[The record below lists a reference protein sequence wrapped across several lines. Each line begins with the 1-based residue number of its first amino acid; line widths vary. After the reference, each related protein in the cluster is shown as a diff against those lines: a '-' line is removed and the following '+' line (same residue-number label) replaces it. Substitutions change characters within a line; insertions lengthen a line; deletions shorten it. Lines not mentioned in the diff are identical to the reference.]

1 MSKKVSTHGMGLN
14 EKTTVQLKKAQL
26 VAFILGIS
34 ISASIFAEQSIESK
48 NQPDSDFNQ
57 ILMRV
62 EGHQNQIRALKTQQ
76 NIATA
81 KLKQSQLWAN
91 PSLSVQKTGFKSD
104 QDQELDIEIS
114 QPLDIFGQR
123 RSRKNLAKVE
133 LSQVDLNQKVYKA
146 ETLLAVKY
154 LWSQVLVLQEELK
167 ISKNQLADS
176 QANVD
181 ATRLRYRA
189 GSVSRLDLDR
199 ILVIHIEN
207 QRRTQEMV
215 LSLTTVKRQLTNL
228 WGAAELDRDLSVSR
242 AQLWPSDTTA
252 FVQQALNENL
262 LAQSIQLQKVKQQA
276 NLAYLKAQARPN
288 PNVLFGVTNS
298 KQADLNNTESQI
310 RLGVEIP
317 LNIFDRQQYGM
328 QIAQAKQDLL
338 DQQQQYYQQQNR
350 TQLDTLLVELKGLK
364 WQYDLINQQQI
375 PLSESVH
382 QKTLLGFKMGKYSI
396 TDVHQASI
404 QLQEQ
409 RLNKIQTLKQ
419 AWQKSL
425 QAESLALGVDS
436 NAIMSPDALM
446 KINQNLWQ
454 STNDLSPVVG
464 E

>member
-1 MSKKVSTHGMGLN
+1 MSKKVLTQDMGLN
-14 EKTTVQLKKAQL
+14 EKPTVQLKKAQL

-48 NQPDSDFNQ
+48 NQQDSDFNQ

-76 NIATA
+76 DIATA

-199 ILVIHIEN
+199 ILVTHIEN

-215 LSLTTVKRQLTNL
+215 LSLTTVKRQLANL
-228 WGAAELDRDLSVSR
+228 WGAAELDHDLRASR

-276 NLAYLKAQARPN
+276 NLKYLKAQARPN
-288 PNVLFGVTNS
+288 PNVLFGITNS

-338 DQQQQYYQQQNR
+338 DQQQQYYQQQNK
-350 TQLDTLLVELKGLK
+350 TQLDTLLLELKGLK
-364 WQYDLINQQQI
+364 WQYDLINEQQI

-382 QKTLLGFKMGKYSI
+382 QKTLLGFKVGKYSI

-436 NAIMSPDALM
+436 NTIMSPDALM

>member
-1 MSKKVSTHGMGLN
+1 MSKKVLTQDMGLN
-14 EKTTVQLKKAQL
+14 EKPTVQLKKAQL

-48 NQPDSDFNQ
+48 NQQDSDFNQ

-76 NIATA
+76 DIATA

-199 ILVIHIEN
+199 ILVTHIEN
-207 QRRTQEMV
+207 QRRTQEME
-215 LSLTTVKRQLTNL
+215 LSLTTVKRQLANL

-242 AQLWPSDTTA
+242 AQLWPSDTSA

-276 NLAYLKAQARPN
+276 NLKYLKAQARPN

-338 DQQQQYYQQQNR
+338 DQQQQYYQQQNK
-350 TQLDTLLVELKGLK
+350 TQLDTLLLELKGLK
-364 WQYDLINQQQI
+364 LQYDLINEQQI

-382 QKTLLGFKMGKYSI
+382 QKTLLGFKVGKYSI

-425 QAESLALGVDS
+425 QAESLTLGVDS
-436 NAIMSPDALM
+436 NTIMSPDALM

-454 STNDLSPVVG
+454 FTNDLSPVVG

>member
-1 MSKKVSTHGMGLN
+1 MSKKVSTHGMSLN
-14 EKTTVQLKKAQL
+14 EKTIVQVKQCQF

-34 ISASIFAEQSIESK
+34 ISASIFAQQSVASK
-48 NQPDSDFNQ
+48 NQQDSDFNQ

-62 EGHQNQIRALKTQQ
+62 EGHQNQIHALQTQQ
-76 NIATA
+76 DIATA
-81 KLKQSQLWAN
+81 KLKHSQLWAN

-104 QDQELDIEIS
+104 QDQELDVEIS

-133 LSQVDLNQKVYKA
+133 LSQVDLNQKLYKA
-146 ETLLAVKY
+146 ETRLAVKY

-167 ISKNQLADS
+167 ISKTQLADS

-199 ILVIHIEN
+199 TLLAHIEN
-207 QRRTQEMV
+207 QRRTQEMA
-215 LSLTTVKRQLTNL
+215 LSLTTVKRQLANL
-228 WGAAELDRDLSVSR
+228 WGAAELDHDLSISR
-242 AQLWPSDTTA
+242 AQLWPTDTTA

-262 LAQSIQLQKVKQQA
+262 LAQSIQLQKAKQQA
-276 NLAYLKAQARPN
+276 HLAYLKAQARPN
-288 PNVLFGVTNS
+288 PNVLLGIINS
-298 KQADLNNTESQI
+298 KQANLNNTESQI

-364 WQYDLINQQQI
+364 WQYDLINEQQI

-382 QKTLLGFKMGKYSI
+382 QKTLLGFKVGKYSI

-425 QAESLALGVDS
+425 QAESLALGVDA
-436 NAIMSPDALM
+436 NALMSPDALM

>member
-1 MSKKVSTHGMGLN
+1 M
-14 EKTTVQLKKAQL
+14 
-26 VAFILGIS
+26 
-34 ISASIFAEQSIESK
+34 
-48 NQPDSDFNQ
+48 
-57 ILMRV
+57 
-62 EGHQNQIRALKTQQ
+62 
-76 NIATA
+76 
-81 KLKQSQLWAN
+81 
-91 PSLSVQKTGFKSD
+91 
-104 QDQELDIEIS
+104 
-114 QPLDIFGQR
+114 
-123 RSRKNLAKVE
+123 
-133 LSQVDLNQKVYKA
+133 
-146 ETLLAVKY
+146 
-154 LWSQVLVLQEELK
+154 
-167 ISKNQLADS
+167 
-176 QANVD
+176 
-181 ATRLRYRA
+181 
-189 GSVSRLDLDR
+189 
-199 ILVIHIEN
+199 
-207 QRRTQEMV
+207 
-215 LSLTTVKRQLTNL
+215 
-228 WGAAELDRDLSVSR
+228 
-242 AQLWPSDTTA
+242 
-252 FVQQALNENL
+252 
-262 LAQSIQLQKVKQQA
+262 AQSIQLQKVKQQA

-288 PNVLFGVTNS
+288 PNVLFGISNS

-338 DQQQQYYQQQNR
+338 DQQQQYYQQQNK
-350 TQLDTLLVELKGLK
+350 TQLDTLLLELKGLK
-364 WQYDLINQQQI
+364 WQYDLINEQQI

-382 QKTLLGFKMGKYSI
+382 QKTLLGFKVGKYSI

>member
-1 MSKKVSTHGMGLN
+1 MSKKVLTQDMGLN
-14 EKTTVQLKKAQL
+14 EKPTVQLKKAQL

-48 NQPDSDFNQ
+48 NQQDSDFNQ

-104 QDQELDIEIS
+104 HDQELDIEIS

-199 ILVIHIEN
+199 ILVTHIEN

-215 LSLTTVKRQLTNL
+215 LSLTTVKRQLANL
-228 WGAAELDRDLSVSR
+228 WGAAELYRDLSVSR

-252 FVQQALNENL
+252 FVQQALNKNL

-338 DQQQQYYQQQNR
+338 DQQQQYYQQQNK
-350 TQLDTLLVELKGLK
+350 TQLDTLLLELKGLK
-364 WQYDLINQQQI
+364 WQYDLINEQQI

-382 QKTLLGFKMGKYSI
+382 QKTLLGFKVGKYSI

-436 NAIMSPDALM
+436 NTIMSPDALM

>member
-1 MSKKVSTHGMGLN
+1 MSKKVLTQDMGLN
-14 EKTTVQLKKAQL
+14 EKPTVQLKKAQL

-48 NQPDSDFNQ
+48 NQQDSDFNQ

-114 QPLDIFGQR
+114 QSLDIFGQR

-199 ILVIHIEN
+199 ILVTHIEN
-207 QRRTQEMV
+207 QRRTQEMA
-215 LSLTTVKRQLTNL
+215 LSLTTVKRQLANL
-228 WGAAELDRDLSVSR
+228 WGAAELDHDLRASR

-276 NLAYLKAQARPN
+276 NLKYLKAQARPN

-338 DQQQQYYQQQNR
+338 DQQQQYYQQQNK
-350 TQLDTLLVELKGLK
+350 TQLDTLLLELKGLK
-364 WQYDLINQQQI
+364 WQYDLINEQQI

-382 QKTLLGFKMGKYSI
+382 QKTLLGFKVGKYSI

-436 NAIMSPDALM
+436 NTIMSPDALM

>member
-1 MSKKVSTHGMGLN
+1 MSKKVLTQGMGLN

-34 ISASIFAEQSIESK
+34 ISASIFAEQSVVSK

-62 EGHQNQIRALKTQQ
+62 EGHQNQIHALQTQQ
-76 NIATA
+76 DIVTA

-133 LSQVDLNQKVYKA
+133 LSQVDLNQKLYQA

-167 ISKNQLADS
+167 ISKTQLADS

-199 ILVIHIEN
+199 ILVTHIEN
-207 QRRTQEMV
+207 QRRTQEME
-215 LSLTTVKRQLTNL
+215 LSLTTVKRQLANL
-228 WGAAELDRDLSVSR
+228 WGAAELDHDLKASR

-252 FVQQALNENL
+252 FVQKALNENL

-276 NLAYLKAQARPN
+276 NLAYLKAQAKPN
-288 PNVLFGVTNS
+288 PNVLFGMTKS

-338 DQQQQYYQQQNR
+338 DQQQQYYQQQNK
-350 TQLDTLLVELKGLK
+350 TQLDTLLLELKGLK
-364 WQYDLINQQQI
+364 WQYDLINEQQI

-382 QKTLLGFKMGKYSI
+382 QKTLLGFKVGKYSI

-436 NAIMSPDALM
+436 NTIMSPDALM

>member
-1 MSKKVSTHGMGLN
+1 MSKKVLTQDMGLN
-14 EKTTVQLKKAQL
+14 EKPTVQLKKAQL

-48 NQPDSDFNQ
+48 NQQDSDFNQ

-76 NIATA
+76 DIATA

-252 FVQQALNENL
+252 FVQQALNKNL

-288 PNVLFGVTNS
+288 PNVLFGISNS

-317 LNIFDRQQYGM
+317 LNLFDRQQYGM

-338 DQQQQYYQQQNR
+338 DQQQQYYQQQNK
-350 TQLDTLLVELKGLK
+350 TQLDTLLLELKGLK
-364 WQYDLINQQQI
+364 WQYDLINEQQI

-382 QKTLLGFKMGKYSI
+382 QKTLLGFKVGKYSI

>member
-1 MSKKVSTHGMGLN
+1 MSKKVLTQGMGLN

-34 ISASIFAEQSIESK
+34 ISASIFAEQSVASK
-48 NQPDSDFNQ
+48 NQQDSDFNQ

-62 EGHQNQIRALKTQQ
+62 EGHQNQIHALQTQQ
-76 NIATA
+76 DIATA
-81 KLKQSQLWAN
+81 KLKYSQLWAN

-104 QDQELDIEIS
+104 QDQELDVEIS

-133 LSQVDLNQKVYKA
+133 LSQVDLNQKLYKA

-167 ISKNQLADS
+167 INKTQLADS

-199 ILVIHIEN
+199 ILVTHIEN

-215 LSLTTVKRQLTNL
+215 LSLTTVKRQLANL
-228 WGAAELDRDLSVSR
+228 WGAAELDHDLRASR

-288 PNVLFGVTNS
+288 PNVLFGITNS

-338 DQQQQYYQQQNR
+338 DQQQQYYQQQNK
-350 TQLDTLLVELKGLK
+350 TQLDTLLLELKGLK
-364 WQYDLINQQQI
+364 WQYDLINEQQI

-382 QKTLLGFKMGKYSI
+382 QKTLLGFKVGKYSI

>member
-1 MSKKVSTHGMGLN
+1 MSKKVLTQDMGLN
-14 EKTTVQLKKAQL
+14 EKPTVQLKKAQL

-48 NQPDSDFNQ
+48 NQQDSDFNQ

-76 NIATA
+76 DIATA

-114 QPLDIFGQR
+114 QSLDIFGQR

-199 ILVIHIEN
+199 ILVTHIEN
-207 QRRTQEMV
+207 QRRTQEME
-215 LSLTTVKRQLTNL
+215 LSLTTVKRQLANL
-228 WGAAELDRDLSVSR
+228 WGAAELDHGLSISR
-242 AQLWPSDTTA
+242 GQLWPSDTIA
-252 FVQQALNENL
+252 FAQQALNENL

-288 PNVLFGVTNS
+288 PNVLLGIINS

-338 DQQQQYYQQQNR
+338 DQQQQYYQQQNK
-350 TQLDTLLVELKGLK
+350 TQLDTLLLELKGLK
-364 WQYDLINQQQI
+364 WQYDLINEQQI

-382 QKTLLGFKMGKYSI
+382 QKTLLGFKVGKYSI

-419 AWQKSL
+419 AWQKYL

-446 KINQNLWQ
+446 KIN
-454 STNDLSPVVG
+454 
-464 E
+464 

>member
-1 MSKKVSTHGMGLN
+1 MSKKVSTQGMGLN

-34 ISASIFAEQSIESK
+34 ISASIFAEQSVVSK

-167 ISKNQLADS
+167 INKTQLADS

-199 ILVIHIEN
+199 ILVTHIEN
-207 QRRTQEMV
+207 QRRTQEME
-215 LSLTTVKRQLTNL
+215 LSLTTVKRQLANL
-228 WGAAELDRDLSVSR
+228 WGAAELDHDLRVSH

-252 FVQQALNENL
+252 FVQQALNKNL

-276 NLAYLKAQARPN
+276 NLAYLKAQAKPN
-288 PNVLFGVTNS
+288 PNVLFGITNS

-338 DQQQQYYQQQNR
+338 DQQQQYYQQQNK
-350 TQLDTLLVELKGLK
+350 TQLDTLLLELKGLK
-364 WQYDLINQQQI
+364 WQYDLINEQQI

-382 QKTLLGFKMGKYSI
+382 QKTLLGFKVGKYSI

-454 STNDLSPVVG
+454 STNDLNPVVG

>member
-1 MSKKVSTHGMGLN
+1 MSKKVSTQDMSLN

-34 ISASIFAEQSIESK
+34 ISASIFAEQSVASK
-48 NQPDSDFNQ
+48 NQQDSDFNQ

-76 NIATA
+76 DIATA

-104 QDQELDIEIS
+104 HDQELDIEIS

-167 ISKNQLADS
+167 ISTTQLADS

-199 ILVIHIEN
+199 ILVTHIEN
-207 QRRTQEMV
+207 QRRTQEME
-215 LSLTTVKRQLTNL
+215 LSLTTVKRQLANL
-228 WGAAELDRDLSVSR
+228 WGAAELDHDLRASR

-276 NLAYLKAQARPN
+276 NLKYLKAQARPN

-338 DQQQQYYQQQNR
+338 DQQQQYYQQQNK
-350 TQLDTLLVELKGLK
+350 TQLDTLLLELKGLK
-364 WQYDLINQQQI
+364 WQYDLINEQQI

-382 QKTLLGFKMGKYSI
+382 QKTLLGFKVGKYSI

-436 NAIMSPDALM
+436 NTIMSPDALM

>member
-1 MSKKVSTHGMGLN
+1 MSKKVLTQDMGLN
-14 EKTTVQLKKAQL
+14 EKPTVQLKKAQL

-76 NIATA
+76 DIATA

-199 ILVIHIEN
+199 ILVTHIEN

-215 LSLTTVKRQLTNL
+215 LSLTTVKRQLANL

-252 FVQQALNENL
+252 FVQQALNKNL

-288 PNVLFGVTNS
+288 PNVLLGIINS

-338 DQQQQYYQQQNR
+338 DQQQQYYQQQNK
-350 TQLDTLLVELKGLK
+350 TQLDTLLLELKGLK
-364 WQYDLINQQQI
+364 WQYDLINEQQI

-382 QKTLLGFKMGKYSI
+382 QKTLLGFKVGKYSI

>member
-1 MSKKVSTHGMGLN
+1 MSKKVLTQGMGLN

-34 ISASIFAEQSIESK
+34 ISASIFAEQSVASK
-48 NQPDSDFNQ
+48 NQQDSDFNQ

-76 NIATA
+76 DIATA

-114 QPLDIFGQR
+114 QSLDIFGQR

-133 LSQVDLNQKVYKA
+133 LSQVDLNQKLYKA

-167 ISKNQLADS
+167 INKTQLADS

-199 ILVIHIEN
+199 ILVTHIEN

-215 LSLTTVKRQLTNL
+215 LSLTTVKRQLANL
-228 WGAAELDRDLSVSR
+228 WGAAELDHDLRASR

-288 PNVLFGVTNS
+288 PNVLFGITNS

-338 DQQQQYYQQQNR
+338 DQQQQYYQQQNK
-350 TQLDTLLVELKGLK
+350 TQLDTLLLELKGLK
-364 WQYDLINQQQI
+364 WQYDLINEQQI

-382 QKTLLGFKMGKYSI
+382 QKTLLGFKVGKYSI

>member
-1 MSKKVSTHGMGLN
+1 MSKKVLTQGMGLN

-34 ISASIFAEQSIESK
+34 ISASIFAQQSVASK

-62 EGHQNQIRALKTQQ
+62 EGHQNQIRALQTQQ
-76 NIATA
+76 DIATA

-133 LSQVDLNQKVYKA
+133 LSQVDLNQKLYQA

-167 ISKNQLADS
+167 ISKTQLADS

-199 ILVIHIEN
+199 ILVTHIEN
-207 QRRTQEMV
+207 QRRTQEMA
-215 LSLTTVKRQLTNL
+215 LSLTTVKRQLANL
-228 WGAAELDRDLSVSR
+228 WGAAELDHDLSTSR
-242 AQLWPSDTTA
+242 AQLWPSDTSA

-276 NLAYLKAQARPN
+276 NLAYLKAQAKPN
-288 PNVLFGVTNS
+288 PNVLFGMTKS

-317 LNIFDRQQYGM
+317 LNLFDRQQYGM

-338 DQQQQYYQQQNR
+338 DQQQQYYQQQNK
-350 TQLDTLLVELKGLK
+350 TQLDTLLLELKGLK
-364 WQYDLINQQQI
+364 WQYDLINEQQI

-382 QKTLLGFKMGKYSI
+382 QKTLLGFKVGKYSI

-436 NAIMSPDALM
+436 NTIMSPDALM

>member
-1 MSKKVSTHGMGLN
+1 MSKKVLTQDMGLN
-14 EKTTVQLKKAQL
+14 EKPTVQLKKAQL

-48 NQPDSDFNQ
+48 NQQDSDFNQ

-133 LSQVDLNQKVYKA
+133 LSQVELNQKVYKA

-207 QRRTQEMV
+207 QRRTQEME
-215 LSLTTVKRQLTNL
+215 LSLTTVKRQLANL

-242 AQLWPSDTTA
+242 AQLWPSDTSV

-276 NLAYLKAQARPN
+276 NLKYLKAQARPN

-310 RLGVEIP
+310 RLGIEIP
-317 LNIFDRQQYGM
+317 LNIFDHQQYGM

-338 DQQQQYYQQQNR
+338 DQQQQYYQQQNK
-350 TQLDTLLVELKGLK
+350 TQLDTLLLELKGLK
-364 WQYDLINQQQI
+364 WQYDLINEQQI

-382 QKTLLGFKMGKYSI
+382 QKTLLGFKVGKYSI

>member
-1 MSKKVSTHGMGLN
+1 MSKKVLTQDMGLN
-14 EKTTVQLKKAQL
+14 EKPTVQLKKAQL

-76 NIATA
+76 DIATA

-114 QPLDIFGQR
+114 QSLDIFGQR

-199 ILVIHIEN
+199 ILVTHIEN
-207 QRRTQEMV
+207 QRRTQEMA
-215 LSLTTVKRQLTNL
+215 LSLTTVKRQLANL
-228 WGAAELDRDLSVSR
+228 WGAAELDHDLRASR

-252 FVQQALNENL
+252 FVQQALNKNL

-338 DQQQQYYQQQNR
+338 DRQQQYYQQQNK
-350 TQLDTLLVELKGLK
+350 TQLDTLLLELKGLK
-364 WQYDLINQQQI
+364 WQYDLINEQQI

-382 QKTLLGFKMGKYSI
+382 QKTLLGFKVGKYSI

>member
-1 MSKKVSTHGMGLN
+1 MSKKVLTQDMGLN
-14 EKTTVQLKKAQL
+14 EKPTVQLKKAQL

-48 NQPDSDFNQ
+48 NQQDSDFNQ

-76 NIATA
+76 DIATA

-114 QPLDIFGQR
+114 QSLDIFGQR

-199 ILVIHIEN
+199 ILVTHIEN
-207 QRRTQEMV
+207 QRRTQEIV
-215 LSLTTVKRQLTNL
+215 LSLTTVKRQLANL

-242 AQLWPSDTTA
+242 AQLWPSDTSV

-276 NLAYLKAQARPN
+276 NLKYLKAQARPN

-310 RLGVEIP
+310 RLGIEIP
-317 LNIFDRQQYGM
+317 LNIFDHQQYGM

-338 DQQQQYYQQQNR
+338 DQQQQYYQQQNK
-350 TQLDTLLVELKGLK
+350 TQLDTLLLELKGLK
-364 WQYDLINQQQI
+364 WQYDLINEQQI

-382 QKTLLGFKMGKYSI
+382 QKTLLGFKVGKYSI

-436 NAIMSPDALM
+436 NTIMSPDALM

>member
-34 ISASIFAEQSIESK
+34 ISASIFAEQSVASK
-48 NQPDSDFNQ
+48 NQQDSDFNQ

-76 NIATA
+76 DIATA

-199 ILVIHIEN
+199 ILVTHIEN

-215 LSLTTVKRQLTNL
+215 LSLTTVKRQLANL
-228 WGAAELDRDLSVSR
+228 WGAAELDHDLSVSR

-288 PNVLFGVTNS
+288 PTVLFGITNS

-317 LNIFDRQQYGM
+317 LNLFDRQQYGM

-338 DQQQQYYQQQNR
+338 DQQQQYYQQQNK
-350 TQLDTLLVELKGLK
+350 TQLDTLLLELKGLK
-364 WQYDLINQQQI
+364 WQYDLINEQQI

-382 QKTLLGFKMGKYSI
+382 QKTLLGFKVGKYSI

-425 QAESLALGVDS
+425 QAESLALGIDA
-436 NAIMSPDALM
+436 NALMSPDALM

>member
-1 MSKKVSTHGMGLN
+1 MSKKVSTHGMSLN
-14 EKTTVQLKKAQL
+14 EKTIVQVKQCQL

-34 ISASIFAEQSIESK
+34 ISASIFADHSIASK
-48 NQPDSDFNQ
+48 NQQDSDFNQ

-62 EGHQNQIRALKTQQ
+62 EGHQNQIHALQTQQ
-76 NIATA
+76 DIATA
-81 KLKQSQLWAN
+81 KLKHSQLWAN

-104 QDQELDIEIS
+104 QDQELDVEIS

-133 LSQVDLNQKVYKA
+133 LSQVDLNQKLYKA
-146 ETLLAVKY
+146 ETRLAVKY

-167 ISKNQLADS
+167 ISKTQLTDS

-189 GSVSRLDLDR
+189 GSISRLDLDR
-199 ILVIHIEN
+199 TLLAHIEN
-207 QRRTQEMV
+207 QRRTQEMA
-215 LSLTTVKRQLTNL
+215 LSLTTVKRQLANL
-228 WGAAELDRDLSVSR
+228 WGAAELDHDLSISR
-242 AQLWPSDTTA
+242 AQLWPTDTTA

-262 LAQSIQLQKVKQQA
+262 LTQSIQLKKAKQQA
-276 NLAYLKAQARPN
+276 HLAYLKAQARPN
-288 PNVLFGVTNS
+288 PNVLLGIINS
-298 KQADLNNTESQI
+298 KQANLNNTESQI

-328 QIAQAKQDLL
+328 QIAQTKQDLL

-364 WQYDLINQQQI
+364 WQYDLINEQQI

-382 QKTLLGFKMGKYSI
+382 QKTLLGFKVGKYSI

-425 QAESLALGVDS
+425 QAESLALGVDA
-436 NAIMSPDALM
+436 NALMSPDALM

>member
-1 MSKKVSTHGMGLN
+1 MSKKVLTQDMGLN
-14 EKTTVQLKKAQL
+14 EKPTVQLKKAQL

-48 NQPDSDFNQ
+48 NQQDSDFNQ

-114 QPLDIFGQR
+114 QSLDIFGQR

-199 ILVIHIEN
+199 ILVTHIEN
-207 QRRTQEMV
+207 QRRTQEIV
-215 LSLTTVKRQLTNL
+215 LSLTTVKRQLANL

-252 FVQQALNENL
+252 FVQQALNKNL

-288 PNVLFGVTNS
+288 PNVLFGISNS

-317 LNIFDRQQYGM
+317 LNLFDRQQYGM

-338 DQQQQYYQQQNR
+338 DQQQQYYQQQNK
-350 TQLDTLLVELKGLK
+350 TQLDTLLLELKGLK
-364 WQYDLINQQQI
+364 WQYDLINEQQI

-382 QKTLLGFKMGKYSI
+382 QKTLLGFKVGKYSI

-436 NAIMSPDALM
+436 NTIMSPDALM

>member
-1 MSKKVSTHGMGLN
+1 
-14 EKTTVQLKKAQL
+14 
-26 VAFILGIS
+26 
-34 ISASIFAEQSIESK
+34 
-48 NQPDSDFNQ
+48 
-57 ILMRV
+57 MRV
-62 EGHQNQIRALKTQQ
+62 EGHQNQIHALQTQQ
-76 NIATA
+76 DIATA
-81 KLKQSQLWAN
+81 KLKHSQLWAN

-123 RSRKNLAKVE
+123 RSRKNLAKIE
-133 LSQVDLNQKVYKA
+133 LSQVDLNQKLYQA

-199 ILVIHIEN
+199 ILVTHIEN
-207 QRRTQEMV
+207 QRRTQEMA
-215 LSLTTVKRQLTNL
+215 LSLTTVKRQLANL
-228 WGAAELDRDLSVSR
+228 WGAAELDHDLSVSR

-276 NLAYLKAQARPN
+276 NLKYLKAQARPN

-338 DQQQQYYQQQNR
+338 DQQQQYYQQQNK
-350 TQLDTLLVELKGLK
+350 TQLDTLLLELKGLK
-364 WQYDLINQQQI
+364 WQYDLINEQQI

-382 QKTLLGFKMGKYSI
+382 QKTLLGFKVGKYSI

-454 STNDLSPVVG
+454 STNDLNPVVG

>member
-1 MSKKVSTHGMGLN
+1 
-14 EKTTVQLKKAQL
+14 
-26 VAFILGIS
+26 
-34 ISASIFAEQSIESK
+34 
-48 NQPDSDFNQ
+48 
-57 ILMRV
+57 MRV
-62 EGHQNQIRALKTQQ
+62 EGHQNQIHALQTQQ
-76 NIATA
+76 DIATA
-81 KLKQSQLWAN
+81 KLKHSQLWAN

-104 QDQELDIEIS
+104 QDQELDVEIS

-133 LSQVDLNQKVYKA
+133 LSQVDLNQKLYKA
-146 ETLLAVKY
+146 ETRLAVKY

-167 ISKNQLADS
+167 ISKTQLADS

-181 ATRLRYRA
+181 ATRLRYQA
-189 GSVSRLDLDR
+189 GSVSRLDMKHT
-199 ILVIHIEN
+199 LVTHIEA
-207 QRRTQEMV
+207 QRRTQEV
-215 LSLTTVKRQLTNL
+215 GLSLTTVKRQLANL
-228 WGAAELDRDLSVSR
+228 WGAAELDHDLSVSR

-276 NLAYLKAQARPN
+276 NLKYLKAQAKPN
-288 PNVLFGVTNS
+288 PNVLFGITNS

-317 LNIFDRQQYGM
+317 LNLFDRQQYGM

-338 DQQQQYYQQQNR
+338 DQQQQYYQQQNK

-364 WQYDLINQQQI
+364 WQYDLINEQQI

-382 QKTLLGFKMGKYSI
+382 QKTLLGFKVGKYSI

>member
-1 MSKKVSTHGMGLN
+1 MSKKVLTQDMGLN
-14 EKTTVQLKKAQL
+14 EKPTVQLKKAQL

-48 NQPDSDFNQ
+48 NQQDSDFNQ

-133 LSQVDLNQKVYKA
+133 LSQVDLNQKLYQA

-167 ISKNQLADS
+167 ISKTQLADS

-199 ILVIHIEN
+199 ILVTHIEN
-207 QRRTQEMV
+207 QRRTQEMA
-215 LSLTTVKRQLTNL
+215 LSLTTVKRQLANL
-228 WGAAELDRDLSVSR
+228 WGAAELDHDLSVSR
-242 AQLWPSDTTA
+242 AQLWPSDTSA

-288 PNVLFGVTNS
+288 PNVLFGISNS

-338 DQQQQYYQQQNR
+338 DQQQQYYQQQNK
-350 TQLDTLLVELKGLK
+350 TQLDTLLLELKGLK
-364 WQYDLINQQQI
+364 WQYDLINEQQI

-382 QKTLLGFKMGKYSI
+382 QKTLLGFKVGKYSI

>member
-1 MSKKVSTHGMGLN
+1 MSKKVLTQDMGLN
-14 EKTTVQLKKAQL
+14 EKPTVQLKKAQL

-76 NIATA
+76 DIATA

-199 ILVIHIEN
+199 ILVTHIEN

-215 LSLTTVKRQLTNL
+215 LSLTTVKRQLANL

-242 AQLWPSDTTA
+242 AQLWPSDTSV

-288 PNVLFGVTNS
+288 PNVLFGISNS

-317 LNIFDRQQYGM
+317 LNLFDRQQYGM

-338 DQQQQYYQQQNR
+338 DQQQQYYQQQNK
-350 TQLDTLLVELKGLK
+350 TQLDTLLLELKGLK
-364 WQYDLINQQQI
+364 WQYDLINEQQI

-382 QKTLLGFKMGKYSI
+382 QKTLLGFKVGKYSI

-436 NAIMSPDALM
+436 NTIMSPDALM

>member
-1 MSKKVSTHGMGLN
+1 MSKKVSTQDMGLN

-199 ILVIHIEN
+199 ILVTHIEN
-207 QRRTQEMV
+207 QRRTQEIV
-215 LSLTTVKRQLTNL
+215 LSLTTVKRQLANL

-242 AQLWPSDTTA
+242 AQLWPSDTSV

-276 NLAYLKAQARPN
+276 NLKYLKAQARPN

-338 DQQQQYYQQQNR
+338 DQQQQYYQQQNK
-350 TQLDTLLVELKGLK
+350 TQLDTLLLELKGLK
-364 WQYDLINQQQI
+364 WQYDLINEQQI

-382 QKTLLGFKMGKYSI
+382 QKTLLGFKVGKYSI

>member
-1 MSKKVSTHGMGLN
+1 MSKKVLTQDMGLN
-14 EKTTVQLKKAQL
+14 EKPTVQLKKAQL

-48 NQPDSDFNQ
+48 NQQDSDFNQ

-252 FVQQALNENL
+252 FVQQALNKNL

-288 PNVLFGVTNS
+288 PNVLFGISNS

-317 LNIFDRQQYGM
+317 LNLFDRQQYGM

-338 DQQQQYYQQQNR
+338 DQQQQYYQQQNK
-350 TQLDTLLVELKGLK
+350 TQLDTLLLELKGLK
-364 WQYDLINQQQI
+364 WQYDLINEQQI

-382 QKTLLGFKMGKYSI
+382 QKTLLGFKVGKYSI

>member
-1 MSKKVSTHGMGLN
+1 
-14 EKTTVQLKKAQL
+14 
-26 VAFILGIS
+26 
-34 ISASIFAEQSIESK
+34 
-48 NQPDSDFNQ
+48 
-57 ILMRV
+57 
-62 EGHQNQIRALKTQQ
+62 
-76 NIATA
+76 
-81 KLKQSQLWAN
+81 
-91 PSLSVQKTGFKSD
+91 
-104 QDQELDIEIS
+104 
-114 QPLDIFGQR
+114 
-123 RSRKNLAKVE
+123 
-133 LSQVDLNQKVYKA
+133 
-146 ETLLAVKY
+146 VKY

-167 ISKNQLADS
+167 INKTQLADS

-199 ILVIHIEN
+199 ILVTHIEN
-207 QRRTQEMV
+207 QRRTQEME
-215 LSLTTVKRQLTNL
+215 LSLTTVKRQLANL
-228 WGAAELDRDLSVSR
+228 WGAAELDHDLRVSH

-288 PNVLFGVTNS
+288 PNVLFGITNS

-338 DQQQQYYQQQNR
+338 DQQQQYYQQQNK
-350 TQLDTLLVELKGLK
+350 TQLDTLLLELKGLK
-364 WQYDLINQQQI
+364 WQYDLINEQQI

-382 QKTLLGFKMGKYSI
+382 QKTLLGFKVGKYSI

-454 STNDLSPVVG
+454 STNDLNPVVG

>member
-1 MSKKVSTHGMGLN
+1 MSKKVLTQDMGLN
-14 EKTTVQLKKAQL
+14 EKPTVQLKKAQL

-48 NQPDSDFNQ
+48 NQQDSDFNQ

-76 NIATA
+76 DIATA

-114 QPLDIFGQR
+114 QSLDIFGQR

-199 ILVIHIEN
+199 ILVTHIEN
-207 QRRTQEMV
+207 QRRTQEME
-215 LSLTTVKRQLTNL
+215 LSLTTVKRQLANL
-228 WGAAELDRDLSVSR
+228 WGAAELDHGLSISR
-242 AQLWPSDTTA
+242 GQLWPSDTIA
-252 FVQQALNENL
+252 FAQQALNENL
-262 LAQSIQLQKVKQQA
+262 LAA
-276 NLAYLKAQARPN
+276 
-288 PNVLFGVTNS
+288 
-298 KQADLNNTESQI
+298 
-310 RLGVEIP
+310 
-317 LNIFDRQQYGM
+317 
-328 QIAQAKQDLL
+328 
-338 DQQQQYYQQQNR
+338 
-350 TQLDTLLVELKGLK
+350 
-364 WQYDLINQQQI
+364 
-375 PLSESVH
+375 
-382 QKTLLGFKMGKYSI
+382 KYS
-396 TDVHQASI
+396 TAKSQTAS
-404 QLQEQ
+404 QFSL
-409 RLNKIQTLKQ
+409 LKSTSQT
-419 AWQKSL
+419 
-425 QAESLALGVDS
+425 
-436 NAIMSPDALM
+436 
-446 KINQNLWQ
+446 Q
-454 STNDLSPVVG
+454 SECTFGDYQ
-464 E
+464 

>member
-1 MSKKVSTHGMGLN
+1 MSKKVSTQGMGLN

-34 ISASIFAEQSIESK
+34 ISASIFAEQSVVSK

-199 ILVIHIEN
+199 ILVTHIEN
-207 QRRTQEMV
+207 QRRTQEME
-215 LSLTTVKRQLTNL
+215 LSLTTVKRQLANL
-228 WGAAELDRDLSVSR
+228 WGAAELDHDLRVSH

-252 FVQQALNENL
+252 FVQQALNKNL

-276 NLAYLKAQARPN
+276 NLAYLKAQAKPN
-288 PNVLFGVTNS
+288 PNVLFGITNS

-338 DQQQQYYQQQNR
+338 DQQQQYYQQQNK
-350 TQLDTLLVELKGLK
+350 TQLDTLLLELKGLK
-364 WQYDLINQQQI
+364 WQYDLINEQQI

-382 QKTLLGFKMGKYSI
+382 QKTLLGFKVGKYSI

-454 STNDLSPVVG
+454 STNDLNPVVG

>member
-1 MSKKVSTHGMGLN
+1 MSKKVLTYYMGLN
-14 EKTTVQLKKAQL
+14 GKATAQLKKGQF

-34 ISASIFAEQSIESK
+34 ISASIFADQSIASK
-48 NQPDSDFNQ
+48 NQQDSDFNQ

-62 EGHQNQIRALKTQQ
+62 EGHQNQIRTLQTQQ
-76 NIATA
+76 DIATA

-114 QPLDIFGQR
+114 QPLDVFGQR

-133 LSQVDLNQKVYKA
+133 LSQVDLNQKLYQA

-167 ISKNQLADS
+167 ISKTQLADS

-181 ATRLRYRA
+181 ASRLRYRA

-199 ILVIHIEN
+199 TLVTHIES
-207 QRRTQEMV
+207 QRRTQEV
-215 LSLTTVKRQLTNL
+215 ELSLTTVKRQLANL
-228 WGAAELDRDLSVSR
+228 WGAAELDHDLRASR

-252 FVQQALNENL
+252 FVQKSLNENL
-262 LAQSIQLQKVKQQA
+262 LLQNIQLQKAKQQA
-276 NLAYLKAQARPN
+276 NLKYLKAQSRPN
-288 PNVLFGVTNS
+288 PNVLLGITNS

-338 DQQQQYYQQQNR
+338 DQQQQYYQQQNK
-350 TQLDTLLVELKGLK
+350 TQLDTLLLELKGLK
-364 WQYDLINQQQI
+364 WQYDLINDQQI

-382 QKTLLGFKMGKYSI
+382 QKTLLGFKVGKYSI

-409 RLNKIQTLKQ
+409 RLNKIQMLKQ

-436 NAIMSPDALM
+436 DTIMSPDALM

-454 STNDLSPVVG
+454 STNDLNSVVG

>member
-1 MSKKVSTHGMGLN
+1 MSKKVLTQDMGLN
-14 EKTTVQLKKAQL
+14 EKPTVQLKKAQL

-48 NQPDSDFNQ
+48 NQQDSDFNQ

-114 QPLDIFGQR
+114 QSLDIFGQR

-199 ILVIHIEN
+199 ILVTHIEN

-215 LSLTTVKRQLTNL
+215 LSLTTVKRQLANL
-228 WGAAELDRDLSVSR
+228 WGAAELDHGLSISR
-242 AQLWPSDTTA
+242 AQLWPSDTSA

-276 NLAYLKAQARPN
+276 NLKYLKAQARPN

-338 DQQQQYYQQQNR
+338 DQQQQYYQQQNK
-350 TQLDTLLVELKGLK
+350 TQLDTLLLELKGLK
-364 WQYDLINQQQI
+364 WQYDLINEQQI

-382 QKTLLGFKMGKYSI
+382 QKTLLGFKVGKYSI

-436 NAIMSPDALM
+436 NTIMSPDALM

>member
-1 MSKKVSTHGMGLN
+1 MSKKVLTQGMGLN
-14 EKTTVQLKKAQL
+14 EKTTVQLKKAQF

-48 NQPDSDFNQ
+48 NQQDSDFNQ

-62 EGHQNQIRALKTQQ
+62 EGHQNQIRALQTQQ
-76 NIATA
+76 DIATA

-133 LSQVDLNQKVYKA
+133 LSQVELNQKVYKA

-167 ISKNQLADS
+167 ISKTQLADS

-199 ILVIHIEN
+199 ILVTHIEN
-207 QRRTQEMV
+207 QRRTQEV
-215 LSLTTVKRQLTNL
+215 ELSLTTVKRQLANL
-228 WGAAELDRDLSVSR
+228 WGATELDHDLSVSR

-276 NLAYLKAQARPN
+276 NLKYLKAQAKPN
-288 PNVLFGVTNS
+288 PNVLFGIINS

-317 LNIFDRQQYGM
+317 LNLFDRQQYGM

-338 DQQQQYYQQQNR
+338 DQQQQYYQQQNK
-350 TQLDTLLVELKGLK
+350 TQLDTLLLELKGLK
-364 WQYDLINQQQI
+364 WQYDLINEQQI

-382 QKTLLGFKMGKYSI
+382 QKTLLGFKVGKYSI

-436 NAIMSPDALM
+436 NTIMSPDALM

>member
-1 MSKKVSTHGMGLN
+1 MSKKVLTQDMGLN
-14 EKTTVQLKKAQL
+14 EKPTVQLKKAQL

-199 ILVIHIEN
+199 ILVTHIEN

-215 LSLTTVKRQLTNL
+215 LSLTTVKRQLANL

-242 AQLWPSDTTA
+242 AQLWPSDTSV

-288 PNVLFGVTNS
+288 PNVLFGISNS

-317 LNIFDRQQYGM
+317 LNLFDRQQYGM

-338 DQQQQYYQQQNR
+338 DQQQQYYQQQNK
-350 TQLDTLLVELKGLK
+350 TQLDTLLLELKGLK
-364 WQYDLINQQQI
+364 WQYDLINEQQI

-382 QKTLLGFKMGKYSI
+382 QKTLLGFKVGKYSI

-425 QAESLALGVDS
+425 QAESLALGVCS
-436 NAIMSPDALM
+436 NTIMSPDALM
-446 KINQNLWQ
+446 KINQDLWQ

>member
-34 ISASIFAEQSIESK
+34 ISASIFAQQSVASK
-48 NQPDSDFNQ
+48 NQQDSDFNQ

-76 NIATA
+76 DIATA

-133 LSQVDLNQKVYKA
+133 LSQVDLNQKLYQA

-167 ISKNQLADS
+167 ISKTQLADS

-199 ILVIHIEN
+199 ILVTHIEN
-207 QRRTQEMV
+207 QRRTQEMA
-215 LSLTTVKRQLTNL
+215 LSLTTVKRQLANL
-228 WGAAELDRDLSVSR
+228 WGAAELDHDLSVSR
-242 AQLWPSDTTA
+242 AQLWPSDTSA

-276 NLAYLKAQARPN
+276 NLAYLKAQAKPN
-288 PNVLFGVTNS
+288 PNVLFGITNS
-298 KQADLNNTESQI
+298 KQPDLNNTESQI

-338 DQQQQYYQQQNR
+338 DQQQQYYQQQNK
-350 TQLDTLLVELKGLK
+350 TQLDTLLLELKGLK
-364 WQYDLINQQQI
+364 WQYDLINEQQI

-382 QKTLLGFKMGKYSI
+382 QKTLLGFKVGKYSI

>member
-1 MSKKVSTHGMGLN
+1 MSKKVLPHGMGLN
-14 EKTTVQLKKAQL
+14 GKTAAQL
-26 VAFILGIS
+26 VTFILGIS
-34 ISASIFAEQSIESK
+34 MSASIFADYSMASK
-48 NQPDSDFNQ
+48 SQPDSDFNQ

-62 EGHQNQIRALKTQQ
+62 ERYQNQIPALQTQQ
-76 NIATA
+76 DIATA

-91 PSLSVQKTGFKSD
+91 PSLSVQKTGFQSD
-104 QDQELDIEIS
+104 QDQELDLEIS

-123 RSRKNLAKVE
+123 RSRKNLAQVE
-133 LSQVDLNQKVYKA
+133 LAQVDLNQKLYKA
-146 ETLLAVKY
+146 ETALAVKY
-154 LWSQVLVLQEELK
+154 LWSQILVLQEELK
-167 ISKNQLADS
+167 ISKTQLADS

-199 ILVIHIEN
+199 TLLAHIEN
-207 QRRTQEMV
+207 QRRTQEME
-215 LSLTTVKRQLTNL
+215 LSLSTVKRQLANL
-228 WGAAELDRDLSVSR
+228 WGAAELDHDLSVSR

-276 NLAYLKAQARPN
+276 NLAYLKAQAKPN
-288 PNVLFGVTNS
+288 PNVLFGITNS
-298 KQADLNNTESQI
+298 KQADLNNSENQI

-338 DQQQQYYQQQNR
+338 AQQQQYYQQQNR
-350 TQLDTLLVELKGLK
+350 TQLDTVLLELKGLK
-364 WQYDLINQQQI
+364 WQYDLINEQQI

-382 QKTLLGFKMGKYSI
+382 QKTLLGFKVGKYSI

-409 RLNKIQTLKQ
+409 RLNKIQMLKQ

-425 QAESLALGVDS
+425 QAESLALGGDS
-436 NAIMSPDALM
+436 DTIMSPDALM

-454 STNDLSPVVG
+454 STNDLNPVVG